1 MFTEILTKLIRKEN
15 LTRIET
21 ENVFSQIMSGEL
33 SSVQIAAFLT
43 ALSSKGESVDEVVG
57 AAKIMRKKSNQ
68 IHPNLNNF
76 IDTCGTGGDKSG
88 TFNISTT
95 VGFVVAAGGLAVAK
109 HGNRSITSKSGGADV
124 LEALGVQIDLEPAK
138 VEKCIEEVGIGFMF
152 APLFHPAM
160 KYAMPIRQELK
171 IKTIFNLLGPLTNP
185 ANANFQ
191 LLGVFAP
198 ELTEVFAGV
207 LKELGIEKALVV
219 HGDGLDEITLTG
231 ETQVSELYEG
241 KIQTYKIK
249 PGDFGFNKCNI
260 DDLKG
265 GDAKENAQILKQIL
279 SGEMQGAKREI
290 VLLNAGAAFYAG
302 NLVESIEEG
311 IQLAIKTID
320 SGKAMQKLEELVTM
334 TTHV

>member
-15 LTRIET
+15 LTRMET
-21 ENVFSQIMSGEL
+21 ENVFTQIMNGEL
-33 SSVQIAAFLT
+33 TSVQIAAFLI
-43 ALSSKGESVDEVVG
+43 ALSSKGESVDEVTG

-198 ELTEVFAGV
+198 ELTEIFAGV

-241 KIQTYKIK
+241 EIQTYKIK
-249 PGDFGFNKCNI
+249 PEDFGFDQCHI

-302 NLVESIEEG
+302 NLVESIEAG
-311 IQLAIKTID
+311 IQLAIKTIEN
-320 SGKAMQKLEELVTM
+320 GKAMQKLEELVTM
-334 TTHV
+334 TTHL